1 MTTVTHT
8 IINRR
13 NPSFSHTA
21 YFSNVDRRS
30 WAAFYMHYLADL
42 TALLSHLPPH
52 GTALCHIRS
61 WTAFYMHYLA
71 DLTALLSHLPMVLHC
86 AISRILGSLLHALF
100 GGPNCL
106 VEPSPHGTALCHIR
120 SWAACYMHYLADLT
134 ALLSHLSAGHPPGFK
149 GAASALFLCTR
160 MASTYTPVWT
170 QPMRD
175 DVTL

>member
-13 NPSFSHTA
+13 NPSFSHIA
-21 YFSNVDRRS
+21 YFSNVDQRS

-42 TALLSHLPPH
+42 TALLSHLPMVLHCAISDH
-52 GTALCHIRS
+52 GQPFTC
-61 WTAFYMHYLA
+61 HYLA